1 LIEGRHLLLRRAVD
15 LGHTADGGAA
25 VIDHAAT
32 PVADA
37 QDDLIGCARRAQ
49 AGHAARQIGCK
60 IAGFV
65 GSACVIEQQREHAKT
80 LRGTP
85 EKGELRRASTELRC

>member
-1 LIEGRHLLLRRAVD
+1 MAGPPLSIMPRLQLPTRK
-15 LGHTADGGAA
+15 
-25 VIDHAAT
+25 
-32 PVADA
+32 
-37 QDDLIGCARRAQ
+37 DDLIACARRPQ